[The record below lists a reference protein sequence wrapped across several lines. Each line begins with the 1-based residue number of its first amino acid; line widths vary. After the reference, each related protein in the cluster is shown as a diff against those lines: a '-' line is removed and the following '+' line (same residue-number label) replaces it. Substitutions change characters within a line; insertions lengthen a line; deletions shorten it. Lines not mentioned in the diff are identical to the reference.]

1 MLMDVGCQMQCDKF
15 DSIWQIALY
24 HQDFNIIIVQRN
36 LWAQNRND
44 AGLELPIN
52 IILIQFIYPK
62 QLIGNVIIP
71 FVGVFHFL
79 ISKKWLHEFWYKAL
93 FSVTSSWL
101 DSVATNVIIN
111 LYWKTRQRLCVEWE
125 CKFFITLFCTG
136 CINP

>member
-52 IILIQFIYPK
+52 FDTIY
-62 QLIGNVIIP
+62 
-71 FVGVFHFL
+71 
-79 ISKKWLHEFWYKAL
+79 IS
-93 FSVTSSWL
+93 
-101 DSVATNVIIN
+101 
-111 LYWKTRQRLCVEWE
+111 
-125 CKFFITLFCTG
+125 
-136 CINP
+136 